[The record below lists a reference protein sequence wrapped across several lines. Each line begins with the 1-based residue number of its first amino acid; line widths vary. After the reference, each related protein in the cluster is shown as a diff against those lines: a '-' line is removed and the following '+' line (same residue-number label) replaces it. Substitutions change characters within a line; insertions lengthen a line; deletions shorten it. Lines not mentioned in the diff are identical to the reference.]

1 MSKDPQSTQFSRR
14 ALFGSVGKVAAAS
27 IVAGPILQTAILATS
42 EAEAA
47 APDAGLAA
55 SADVDRINIL
65 GAKTYLHGWAGY
77 GEPPVLG
84 RPANQNRQVNYAGQ
98 EAGAAAPPPPT
109 GPAPTVTWSKL
120 SGPGTVSFA
129 DPKAVVTTAKFS
141 ALGNYVLKMTAS
153 NGQTTSSST
162 VGVLVEAPPPAKQL
176 EAVYTKNFK
185 ITSPFWN
192 ARAKALICNWIPHC
206 IDQINRTDLTIGQ
219 GGIDNFINAGKALRG
234 EPHGYHKGYVF
245 SNAWVHQTVEAMSIA
260 LMIDPQGDPD
270 ILKAHEKFHKTL
282 DTWIPIILAAQE
294 PDGYLQTAFTA
305 AAPRRAPLPP
315 VPVTKEDGTVVL
327 TRVSVRQDPD
337 GTLHADRFGGG
348 RGGFGRGRGA
358 QEEVDTP
365 FNGKTSTT
373 VVFPVMNQDFT
384 TTPIRVAIFE
394 GAAPAAA
401 PGRGFRAPVPM
412 TVKRITGDNPD
423 GKPDTTI
430 EVPPAQPANLKH
442 WDPATRGNHEGYTA
456 GYFLES
462 AINHYLMTQKKD
474 ARLYNGAKKLADC
487 WYNNLGPAPKKPWYD
502 GHEEMEQALVR
513 FGRFVNDMEGGG
525 KGERYI
531 QLAKWL
537 LDCRSTAAVQ
547 RTRPDGTVVDE
558 RSEYDQSH
566 LPVVQQ
572 YEVVGHAVRAMYLQS
587 GMADVAVE
595 THDPEYHSAVKSLWN
610 NLVNK
615 KLYVTGGVG
624 SGDTSEGF
632 GVNYALSN
640 QAYCEAC
647 SSCGAIFLQW
657 KMHLAYHEARYV
669 DLYEETMYNAL
680 LGATDLAGENF
691 YYDNP
696 LDESKMRY
704 AWHVCPCCV
713 GNIPRTLLM
722 MPTWVYTKAPDG
734 IFVNLFIGSN
744 ITVENVGGTDVDMV
758 QTTEYPWKG
767 NVAITVNPKT
777 AKEFSLRIRVPDRGV
792 SKLYTPKPSAN
803 GITSI
808 MVNGKTVK
816 PAMEKGY
823 AVITRQWKAGDKV
836 ELVLPLTPQRVYP
849 DDRIVARAR
858 GGEVQHPDEGKIA
871 LKYGPIIYNIEKVD
885 EDIARPISATAPL
898 TAEWHPD
905 LLGGVVALKGKFADG
920 GELIAVPNYAR
931 TNRGGEPTAVPQTG
945 NRGPRP
951 LTSVVWIKEA

>member
-1 MSKDPQSTQFSRR
+1 MSEDLKKTQFSRR
-14 ALFGSVGKVAAAS
+14 TLFGRAGKAAAAS
-27 IVAGPILQTAILATS
+27 IVGAPLVRTAILAAGGDT
-42 EAEAA
+42 EADAVEA
-47 APDAGLAA
+47 LAS

-84 RPANQNRQVNYAGQ
+84 RPPAQNRPVNYAGQ
-98 EAGAAAPPPPT
+98 EGGAASQPSAP
-109 GPAPTVTWSKL
+109 GPEPTVVWSKE
-120 SGPGTVSFA
+120 SGPGTVTFA
-129 DPKAVVTTAKFS
+129 DTKSLFTTATFS
-141 ALGNYVLKMTAS
+141 TLGTYVLKMTAS
-153 NGQTTSSST
+153 NGQNTSSST
-162 VGVLVEAPPPAKQL
+162 VRVSVEPPPPAKQL
-176 EAVYTKNFK
+176 GAVYTKNFK

-206 IDQINRTDLTIGQ
+206 IDQINRTDLTLGE

-270 ILKAHEKFHKTL
+270 ILKAHEKFHQTL
-282 DTWIPIILAAQE
+282 DTWIPIVLAAQE
-294 PDGYLQTAFTA
+294 PDGYLQTAFTVA
-305 AAPRRAPLPP
+305 PPRRAPLPP
-315 VPVTKEDGTVVL
+315 VPVTKADGSVVM
-327 TRVSVRQDPD
+327 TRVMVRQDPD
-337 GTLHADRFGGG
+337 GTLHASRFGG

-358 QEEVDTP
+358 QENTDEP
-365 FNGKTSTT
+365 FDGKTSTT
-373 VVFPVMNQDFT
+373 VLFPALNQDST
-384 TTPIRVAIFE
+384 VAMIRLAIFE
-394 GAAPAAA
+394 GTPPAAGQ
-401 PGRGFRAPVPM
+401 GRGFRQPVPM

-423 GKPDTTI
+423 GKPDFTF
-430 EVPPAQPANLKH
+430 EVPTPQPANLKH

-462 AINHYLMTQKKD
+462 AINHYLMTKKQD

-525 KGERYI
+525 KGQRYI
-531 QLAKWL
+531 ELAKWL
-537 LDCRSTAAVQ
+537 CDCRSTTAVK
-547 RTRPDGTVVDE
+547 RTRPDGSVFDE

-595 THDPEYHSAVKSLWN
+595 THDLEYHSAVKSLWD

-624 SGDTSEGF
+624 SGDTAEGF

-657 KMHLAYHEARYV
+657 KMHLAYHEAKYV

-680 LGATDLAGENF
+680 LGATDLEAKNY

-696 LDESKMRY
+696 LDEDKMRY

-722 MPTWVYTKAPDG
+722 MPTWVYTKASDG
-734 IFVNLFIGSN
+734 IYVNLFIGSH
-744 ITVENVGGTDVDMV
+744 ITIENVGGTDVDMV
-758 QTTEYPWKG
+758 QTTDYPWKG
-767 NVAITVNPKT
+767 DVAITVNPKT
-777 AKEFSLRIRVPDRGV
+777 VKEFSLRIRVPDRGV
-792 SKLYTPKPSAN
+792 SKLYTPKPAAN
-803 GITSI
+803 GVTSI
-808 MVNGKTVK
+808 KVNGEVVK
-816 PAMEKGY
+816 HTMDKGY
-823 AVITRQWKAGDKV
+823 AVITRRWKAGDKV
-836 ELVLPLTPQRVYP
+836 ELVLPMTPQRVYP
-849 DDRIVARAR
+849 DDRIIARAR

-885 EDIARPISATAPL
+885 EDIAKPISTTAPL
-898 TAEWHPD
+898 TAEWRPD
-905 LLGGVVALKGKFADG
+905 LLGGVMTLKGKFADG
-920 GELIAVPNYAR
+920 SDLVAVPNYAR
-931 TNRGGEPTAVPQTG
+931 TNRGGEPTAAPLPW
-945 NRGPRP
+945 RGPRP
-951 LTSVVWIKEA
+951 LTSIVWIKEA

>member
-1 MSKDPQSTQFSRR
+1 VSEDLKNTPFSRR
-14 ALFGSVGKVAAAS
+14 ALISGAGKAAAAS
-27 IVAGPILQTAILATS
+27 LAAAPLLRSAILGADS
-42 EAEAA
+42 EAE
-47 APDAGLAA
+47 PLETLPLAA

-65 GAKTYLHGWAGY
+65 GAKTYLHGWANY

-84 RPANQNRQVNYAGQ
+84 RPNAPTRQINYAG
-98 EAGAAAPPPPT
+98 ETPGAVAAAPEPAGPPPT
-109 GPAPTVTWSKL
+109 VAWSME
-120 SGPGTVSFA
+120 SGPGKVTFA
-129 DPKAVVTTAKFS
+129 DPKAAVTTATFS
-141 ALGNYVLKMTAS
+141 ALGAYTLKMTAS
-153 NGQTTSSST
+153 NGATTSSST
-162 VGVLVEAPPPAKQL
+162 VRVLVEPPPPAKQL

-192 ARAKALICNWIPHC
+192 ERAKALIVNWIPHC
-206 IDQINRTDLTIGQ
+206 IDQINRTDLTTGP

-260 LMIDPQGDPD
+260 LMIDPQGDAD
-270 ILKAHEKFHKTL
+270 IIKAHEKFRKTL
-282 DTWIPIILAAQE
+282 DEWIPIVLAAQE

-305 AAPRRAPLPP
+305 AAPRRGQLPP

-327 TRVSVRQDPD
+327 MHVNVQQEPD
-337 GTLHADRFGGG
+337 GTLRAQPGFGGRGGGG
-348 RGGFGRGRGA
+348 RGA
-358 QEEVDTP
+358 QPPAADPP
-365 FNGKTSTT
+365 FDGKTSTT
-373 VVFPVMNQDFT
+373 ILFPAVNQDFT
-384 TTPIRVAIFE
+384 TTPVRLALFE
-394 GAAPAAA
+394 SAAPAGQ
-401 PGRGFRAPVPM
+401 GRGAGGRPM
-412 TVKRITGDNPD
+412 AILTAKKVTEKNADA
-423 GKPDTTI
+423 KPDTVVEAPQST
-430 EVPPAQPANLKH
+430 PANLKH

-462 AINHYLMTQKKD
+462 AINHYLMTKKQD
-474 ARLYNGAKKLADC
+474 ARLYNAAKKLADC

-525 KGERYI
+525 KGQRYI
-531 QLAKWL
+531 DTAKWL
-537 LDCRSTAAVQ
+537 CDCRSTASTE
-547 RTRPDGTVVDE
+547 RTRPDGSVQSE

-595 THDPEYHSAVKSLWN
+595 THDPEYHSAVKSLWD

-640 QAYCEAC
+640 RAYCEAC

-657 KMHLAYHEARYV
+657 KMHLAYHEAKYV

-680 LGATDLAGENF
+680 LGATDLPARNF

-696 LDESKMRY
+696 LDENKMRY
-704 AWHVCPCCV
+704 GWHTCPCCV

-722 MPTWVYTKAPDG
+722 MPTWVYTKSPDG
-734 IFVNLFIGSN
+734 IYVNLFIGSS
-744 ITVENVGGTDVDMV
+744 ITVENVGGTDVEMV
-758 QTTEYPWKG
+758 QATEYPWKG

-777 AKEFSLRIRVPDRGV
+777 AKEFNLRIRVPDRGV
-792 SKLYTPKPSAN
+792 SRLYTAKPAVN

-808 MVNGKTVK
+808 LVNGQPVK
-816 PAMEKGY
+816 YTMDKGY
-823 AVITRQWKAGDKV
+823 AVIARHWKAGDKV
-836 ELVLPLTPQRVYP
+836 ELVLPLAPQRVYP
-849 DDRIVARAR
+849 DERIIAGR
-858 GGEVQHPDEGKIA
+858 GNNVQHPDVGKVA
-871 LKYGPIIYNIEKVD
+871 LKYGPLVFNIEKAD
-885 EDIARPISATAPL
+885 QDISKPISATAPV
-898 TAEWHPD
+898 TAEWRPE
-905 LLGGVVALKGKFADG
+905 LLGGVMTLKSKFADG
-920 GELIAVPNYAR
+920 SDLVAIPNYAR
-931 TNRGGEPTAVPQTG
+931 TNRGGEPTATP
-945 NRGPRP
+945 RGGGGGP
-951 LTSVVWIKEA
+951 LTSIVWIKEGSA